1 MTILNMILSFRT
13 MVKKLGLVKL
23 SRKLESREDTV
34 KFLRDNG
41 VLPKSVACKKC
52 GKTVEKT
59 GKTELK

>member
-1 MTILNMILSFRT
+1 MILSFRK

-59 GKTELK
+59 GKT

>member
-59 GKTELK
+59 GKT